1 LEFRKRLLFEIFK
14 ALFNPNGEDDDSRS
28 ERDGEDER
36 RYTIE
41 QAKSEEANRNAD
53 KWRWYSFVIGLTD
66 NNPLKLEEAFR
77 YSFYDSCIYY
87 LYKLENKQQ

>member
-14 ALFNPNGEDDDSRS
+14 ALFNPDGEDDDSRS
-28 ERDGEDER
+28 ERDEEDER

-53 KWRWYSFVIGLTD
+53 KWKWYSFVIGLTD

>member
-1 LEFRKRLLFEIFK
+1 MEFRKRLLFKVFK
-14 ALFNPNGEDDDSRS
+14 ALFNPDGEDDDSRS
-28 ERDGEDER
+28 EGDGEDEG

-53 KWRWYSFVIGLTD
+53 KWKWYSFVIGLTD
-66 NNPLKLEEAFR
+66 NDPLKLEEAFK